1 MWSQKEEEEKKEYI
15 SAFWNFNYTHGGV
28 EGEGKT
34 IDSLPACS
42 VKRDERSLK
51 STGTRRFL
59 LSPQFVQ
66 WRATAA
72 YLKTAAQAFHCNGI
86 LSQRDDRK
94 NDTEH
99 LQSLHS
105 LCQRAS
111 MYLFI
116 YFNNSIFWSLCPS
129 FLTSFSPLPL
139 RVWLPVLVVFLAQ
152 VFAFAV
158 SEEDCD
164 SYPIYRFSATAVPL
178 IYS

>member
-28 EGEGKT
+28 EGEGRT

-42 VKRDERSLK
+42 VERDERSLK

-94 NDTEH
+94 NDTER

-105 LCQRAS
+105 LCQRAP

-116 YFNNSIFWSLCPS
+116 YFNNSIFFIP
-129 FLTSFSPLPL
+129 
-139 RVWLPVLVVFLAQ
+139 LPVLPHIFLAAPTPR
-152 VFAFAV
+152 VTSSARG
-158 SEEDCD
+158 
-164 SYPIYRFSATAVPL
+164 IFSSSVCIRCQWRGLRL
-178 IYS
+178 IPNISL